1 MSKWQVINNRH
12 NRCNNRKS
20 RKCSFLIAYIC
31 IHSYLK
37 RMKMNLY
44 MTDKRYKETIHTD
57 KNNYEYTTITQDE
70 NKVRIYTLKNGLKVF
85 LAQNFDAPR
94 IQTYIP
100 VRTGSNNDP
109 SDNTG
114 LAHYLEHMM
123 FKGTSRLGTQNW
135 EKEKVLL
142 DQISDLYEQHK
153 AEQDPEKKKEIYTKI
168 DEVSQQASQYAIANE
183 YDKVISSLGASGT
196 NAHTWFDETVYKN
209 NIPNNELEKWLKV
222 EKERFSELT
231 LRLFHTELES
241 VYEEFNRAQD
251 NDSRLV
257 NYELM
262 DALFPTHPNGQQTT
276 LGKPEHLKNPSM
288 KAIHKYFDE
297 YYVPNNYAMVLVGD
311 LDFEETIQL
320 VDQYFGAIPYKEL
333 PKKTPI
339 IEKPLTEIVERTVK
353 SPTTPRTQ
361 LAWRTDSYGSREA
374 ILADIIA
381 NILSN
386 RGEAGLLDLNINQ
399 TQRMLWA
406 QAFSVGLKEYGYFSI
421 VAVPKEM
428 QTLNEAKEMVLE
440 QIELLKKGDFPD
452 WMLPAIINDFKLQR
466 MKTLET
472 ADGLATNLYDT
483 YIKGRSW
490 EEELSEMDEYSTVT
504 KQEVVDFSNEFFK
517 DNYVLINKEK
527 GVNDKLLRVDNPGIT
542 PIKINREAQSEF
554 LQEILAEKTEDIQ
567 PEFID
572 YQKEI
577 KTTSVKDKKL
587 SFVKNKYNEI
597 AQAHFIFP
605 FGSDHDRDL
614 GISTQVL
621 QYLGTE
627 KFSPEDLKKEFF
639 KIGVSN
645 DFKTSA
651 DQLLISLSGL
661 EENLEK
667 GIELLQHWMHNVQPD
682 QEIYNQFVETIL
694 ENREAVKKDK
704 NRIMTAL
711 TNYTKLGEFSRF
723 TDIISKEE
731 LESSNVEVFT
741 DRMKK
746 LFDYPYQVFFYGKS
760 FENFTNYIEKYIE
773 TASLQ
778 IPEPKK
784 YPEPETKGNV
794 YFMNYDMV
802 QMEMSKIGRGN
813 EVNTANFGK
822 INVFNEYF
830 GRGLSS
836 IVFQEIR
843 ESKSLAYSAYVSY
856 AANSE
861 SGHPDYITTYIGTQ
875 PDKLQIAVDT
885 MSELMNELPEV
896 PIQFEN
902 ARNAALK
909 QIASTRITRT
919 TIFFNT
925 LRLKKIGISHD
936 FRKDIYQ
943 QIQSLKFDDVN
954 KFYQTEIKP
963 VHFNTAIIGKRENL
977 NMEAVN
983 QMGEFKELTLKDIF
997 GH

>member
-1 MSKWQVINNRH
+1 
-12 NRCNNRKS
+12 
-20 RKCSFLIAYIC
+20 
-31 IHSYLK
+31 
-37 RMKMNLY
+37 MKMSLF
-44 MTDKRYKETIHTD
+44 MTNGRYNETIHTD
-57 KNNYEYTTITQDE
+57 PNNYEYITISNDE
-70 NKVRIYTLKNGLKVF
+70 NKVRTYTLKNGLKVF

-123 FKGTSRLGTQNW
+123 FKGTSKIGTQNW
-135 EKEKVLL
+135 EKESELL
-142 DQISDLYEQHK
+142 QQISELYEQHK
-153 AEQDPEKKKEIYTKI
+153 AESDPEKKKAIYNKI
-168 DEVSQQASQYAIANE
+168 DEISQEASRYAIANE
-183 YDKVISSLGASGT
+183 YDKVISSLGATGT

-222 EKERFSELT
+222 EKERFSEMV

-297 YYVPNNYAMVLVGD
+297 YYVPNNYAVVLVGD

-320 VDQYFGAIPYKEL
+320 VDQYFGAIPYREL
-333 PKKTPI
+333 PKKTPV
-339 IEKPLTEIVERTVK
+339 IEKPITEIVKRTVK
-353 SPTTPRTQ
+353 SPTTPRVQ
-361 LAWRTDSYGSREA
+361 LAWRTESYGTKES

-386 RGEAGLLDLNINQ
+386 RGEAGLMDLNINQ
-399 TQRMLWA
+399 TQKLLWG
-406 QAFSVGLKEYGYFSI
+406 QAFSVGLKQYGYFSI
-421 VAVPKEM
+421 VAVPKET
-428 QTLNEAKEMVLE
+428 QTLDEAKELVLE
-440 QIELLKKGDFPD
+440 QIELVKKGDFPD

-483 YIKGRSW
+483 YIKERTW
-490 EEELSEMDEYSTVT
+490 EQELNEMDEYAGFT
-504 KQEVVDFSNEFFK
+504 KEDVVEFANEFFK
-517 DNYVLINKEK
+517 DNYVIVYKEK
-527 GVNDKLLRVDNPGIT
+527 GINDKLIRVENPGIT
-542 PIKINREAQSEF
+542 PVKINREAQSEF
-554 LQEILAEKTEDIQ
+554 LQQILAEKTGDIT

-572 YQKEI
+572 YQKKI
-577 KTTSVKDKKL
+577 KTDVVKDKKL
-587 SFVKNKYNEI
+587 SFVKNKYNDI
-597 AQAHFIFP
+597 AQVHFIFP
-605 FGSDHDRDL
+605 FGSDHDRDW
-614 GISTQVL
+614 GISTQIL
-621 QYLGTE
+621 QYLGTDR
-627 KFSPEDLKKEFF
+627 FSPEDLKKEFF

-645 DFKTSA
+645 DFKTSN
-651 DQLLISLSGL
+651 DQLLVSLSGL

-667 GIELLQHWMHNVQPD
+667 GIELLQHWMYDVKPD
-682 QEIYNQFVETIL
+682 QEIYSQFVETVL
-694 ENREAVKKDK
+694 ENRTAVKKDK
-704 NRIMTAL
+704 GRIMSAL

-731 LESSNVEVFT
+731 LESSAIEVFT
-741 DRMKK
+741 DRMKN
-746 LFDYPYQVFFYGKS
+746 LFRFPYQIFFYGKY
-760 FENFTNYIEKYIE
+760 FEHFTAYIGKYTE
-773 TASLQ
+773 NESLSV
-778 IPEPKK
+778 PEPKQ
-784 YPEPETKGNV
+784 YPEPETIGNV
-794 YFMNYDMV
+794 YFTNYDMV
-802 QMEMSKIGRGN
+802 QMEMSKVGRGHS
-813 EVNTANFGK
+813 VNIDNFGK

-856 AANSE
+856 APNSE
-861 SGHPDYITTYIGTQ
+861 LNHPDYITTYIGTQ

-885 MSELMNELPEV
+885 MTELMSELPEV
-896 PIQFEN
+896 HSQFEN

-919 TIFFNT
+919 NIFFNT
-925 LRLKKIGISHD
+925 LRLKKLNIHHD

-943 QIQSLKFDDVN
+943 QIENLRFDDL
-954 KFYQTEIKP
+954 KQFYNTDIKP
-963 VHFNTAIIGKRENL
+963 IHFNTAIIGKKENL
-977 NMEAVN
+977 NREAVD
-983 QMGEFKELTLKDIF
+983 QMGTFKEVSLKDIF

>member
-1 MSKWQVINNRH
+1 
-12 NRCNNRKS
+12 
-20 RKCSFLIAYIC
+20 
-31 IHSYLK
+31 
-37 RMKMNLY
+37 
-44 MTDKRYKETIHTD
+44 MTDKKYAETHHTD
-57 KNNYEYTTITQDE
+57 KNNYDYITITNDE

-94 IQTYIP
+94 IQTFIP

-123 FKGTSRLGTQNW
+123 FKGTSKIGTHNW
-135 EKEKVLL
+135 EKEKVLIEK
-142 DQISDLYEQHK
+142 ISDLYEEHK
-153 AEQDPEKKKEIYTKI
+153 AEQNPELKKEIYKKI
-168 DEVSQQASQYAIANE
+168 DEISQEASQYAIANE
-183 YDKVISSLGASGT
+183 YDKAISSLGASGT

-222 EKERFSELT
+222 EKERFSEIV

-276 LGKPEHLKNPSM
+276 LGNPEHLKNPSM

-297 YYVPNNYAMVLVGD
+297 YYVPNNYAIVLVGD
-311 LDFEETIQL
+311 LDFEKTVVL
-320 VDQYFGAIPYKEL
+320 VDEYFGQIPYKEL
-333 PKKTPI
+333 PKKDLI

-353 SPTTPRTQ
+353 SPTTPRLQ
-361 LAWRTDSYGSREA
+361 LAWRTDSYGTKEA
-374 ILADIIA
+374 MLADITA

-399 TQRMLWA
+399 TQKMLWA
-406 QAFSVGLKEYGYFSI
+406 QAYSLGLKQYGYFSL
-421 VAVPKEM
+421 VAVPKEN
-428 QTLNEAKEMVLE
+428 QTLSEAKEMMLE

-466 MKTLET
+466 LKGLET
-472 ADGLATNLYDT
+472 AEGLATNLYDT
-483 YIKGRSW
+483 YIKGRTW
-490 EEELSEMDEYSTVT
+490 EEELSEMDEYASFT
-504 KQEVVDFSNEFFK
+504 KQDIIDFANAFFK
-517 DNYVLINKEK
+517 DNYVIINKEK
-527 GVNDKLLRVDNPGIT
+527 GVNDQLLRVDNPGIT

-554 LQEILAEKTEDIQ
+554 LKEILADKTEDIQ
-567 PEFID
+567 PEFIN
-572 YQKEI
+572 YQEEI
-577 KTTSVKDKKL
+577 KTDSVQGKKI

-597 AQAHFIFP
+597 AQVHFIFP
-605 FGSDHDRDL
+605 FGSDHYRDL
-614 GISTQVL
+614 AISTQVL

-639 KIGVSN
+639 KIGISN
-645 DFKTSA
+645 DFKTHS
-651 DQLLISLSGL
+651 DQLTISLSGL
-661 EENLEK
+661 ESNIEK
-667 GIELLQHWMHNVQPD
+667 GISLLQHWMYNAKSD

-694 ENREAVKKDK
+694 ENREAIKKDK

-711 TNYTKLGEFSRF
+711 TTYTKLGENSRF
-723 TDIISKEE
+723 LDVISKDE
-731 LESSNVEVFT
+731 LESAKVEEFT
-741 DRMKK
+741 DRMKN
-746 LFDYPYQVFFYGKS
+746 LFSFPYQIFFYGKD
-760 FENFTNYIEKYIE
+760 FEGFKNYIPNYISSE
-773 TASLQ
+773 DFTVS
-778 IPEPKK
+778 EPRK
-784 YPEPETKGNV
+784 YPEQETSGKV
-794 YFMNYDMV
+794 YFTNYDMV
-802 QMEMSKIGRGN
+802 QMEMSKIGKSN
-813 EVNTANFGK
+813 NVNPENFGK

-856 AANSE
+856 SPNSE
-861 SGHPDYITTYIGTQ
+861 LNHPDYITTYIGTQ

-885 MSELMNELPEV
+885 MMDLMDKLPEV
-896 PIQFEN
+896 PVQFEN
-902 ARNAALK
+902 AKNSALK

-919 TIFFNT
+919 NIFFNT
-925 LRLKKIGISHD
+925 LRLKKLGIDYD
-936 FRKDIYQ
+936 FRKDIYK
-943 QIQSLKFDDVN
+943 QIESLNFEEIK

-963 VHFNTAIIGKRENL
+963 IQFNTAIIGKKENL
-977 NMEAVN
+977 NLEAVE
-983 QMGEFKELTLKDIF
+983 QMGTFEEVGLKEIF
-997 GH
+997 GY

>member
-1 MSKWQVINNRH
+1 MD
-12 NRCNNRKS
+12 
-20 RKCSFLIAYIC
+20 
-31 IHSYLK
+31 
-37 RMKMNLY
+37 LY
-44 MTDKRYKETIHTD
+44 MTDKRHRETFHTD
-57 KNNYEYTTITQDE
+57 KNNYEYTTVTHDE

-94 IQTYIP
+94 IQTFIP

-109 SDNTG
+109 ADNTG

-123 FKGTSRLGTQNW
+123 FKGTSKIGTRDW
-135 EKEKVLL
+135 EKEKILL
-142 DQISDLYEQHK
+142 DQISELYEQHK
-153 AEQDPEKKKEIYTKI
+153 AEPDPEKKKEIYKKI
-168 DEVSQQASQYAIANE
+168 DEISQEASQYAIANE
-183 YDKVISSLGASGT
+183 YDKIISSLGASGT

-222 EKERFSELT
+222 EKERFSEIV

-251 NDSRLV
+251 NDTRLV
-257 NYELM
+257 SYELM
-262 DALFPTHPNGQQTT
+262 SALFPTHPNGQQTT
-276 LGKPEHLKNPSM
+276 LGRPEHLKNPSM

-320 VDQYFGAIPYKEL
+320 VDEYFGAIPYKEL

-339 IEKPLTEIVERTVK
+339 IEKPLTEIVKRTVK
-353 SPTTPRTQ
+353 SPTTPRVQ
-361 LAWRTDSYGSREA
+361 LAWRTDSYGTREA
-374 ILADIIA
+374 MMADIMV

-399 TQRMLWA
+399 TQKMLWA
-406 QAFSVGLKEYGYFSI
+406 QAFSVGLKQYGYFSI
-421 VAVPKEM
+421 VAVPKET
-428 QTLNEAKEMVLE
+428 QTLDEAKDMVLE
-440 QIELLKKGDFPD
+440 QLELVKKGEFPD

-466 MKTLET
+466 MKGLET
-472 ADGLATNLYDT
+472 AEGLATNLYDT
-483 YIKGRSW
+483 YIRNRTW
-490 EEELSEMDEYSTVT
+490 EQELNEMDEYEAFT
-504 KQEVVDFSNEFFK
+504 KEDIIKFANEFFK
-517 DNYVLINKEK
+517 DNYVVVNKEK
-527 GVNDKLLRVDNPGIT
+527 GVNDKLVRVENPGIT
-542 PIKINREAQSEF
+542 PVKINRYAQSDF
-554 LQEILAEKTEDIQ
+554 LQQILSEKTEDIQ

-577 KTTSVKDKKL
+577 TTDKIKDKKL
-587 SFVKNKYNEI
+587 SFVKNKYNDV
-597 AQAHFIFP
+597 AQVHFIFP

-614 GISTQVL
+614 GVSTQIL

-645 DFKTSA
+645 DFKTTP

-661 EENLEK
+661 EENIEK
-667 GIELLQHWMHNVQPD
+667 GIDLLQHWMYEVKPD
-682 QEIYNQFVETIL
+682 QEIYKQFVDTVL

-711 TNYTKLGEFSRF
+711 TNYTKLGAFSRF

-731 LESSNVEVFT
+731 LQNSRVEIFA

-746 LFDYPYQVFFYGKS
+746 LFKFPYEIFFYGKDLES
-760 FENFTNYIEKYIE
+760 FKGYIEKYVE
-773 TASLQ
+773 NESFS

-784 YPEPETKGNV
+784 YPEPETSGNV
-794 YFMNYDMV
+794 YFTGYDMV

-813 EVNTANFGK
+813 NVNTADFGK

-856 AANSE
+856 AANAE
-861 SGHPDYITTYIGTQ
+861 LGHPDYVTTYIGTQ

-885 MSELMNELPEV
+885 MNDLMNELPEV

-919 TIFFNT
+919 NIFFNT
-925 LRLKKIGISHD
+925 LKLKKLGISYD

-943 QIQSLKFDDVN
+943 QIQGMKFEDI
-954 KFYQTEIKP
+954 KQFYQTSIKP
-963 VHFNTAIIGKRENL
+963 LHFNTAIIGKKENL
-977 NMEAVN
+977 NMEAVH
-983 QMGEFKELTLKDIF
+983 QMGTFREVTLEEIF
-997 GH
+997 GY

>member
-1 MSKWQVINNRH
+1 MI
-12 NRCNNRKS
+12 
-20 RKCSFLIAYIC
+20 
-31 IHSYLK
+31 
-37 RMKMNLY
+37 
-44 MTDKRYKETIHTD
+44 DKRYRETVHTD
-57 KNNYEYTTITQDE
+57 KNNYEYITVTHDE

-123 FKGTSRLGTQNW
+123 FKGTSKIGTQNW
-135 EKEKVLL
+135 EKEKELL
-142 DQISDLYEQHK
+142 DQISALYEEHK
-153 AEQDPEKKKEIYTKI
+153 AEQNPDKKKEIYKKI
-168 DEVSQQASQYAIANE
+168 DEVSQEASQYAIANE
-183 YDKVISSLGASGT
+183 YDKVISSLGATGT

-209 NIPNNELEKWLKV
+209 NVPNNELEKWLKI
-222 EKERFSELT
+222 EKERFSEVV

-276 LGKPEHLKNPSM
+276 IGDPEHLKNPSM

-320 VDQYFGAIPYKEL
+320 VNQYFGTIPYREL
-333 PKKTPI
+333 PKKTPV
-339 IEKPLTEIVERTVK
+339 IEQPLTKIIKRTVK
-353 SPTTPRTQ
+353 SPTTPRVQ
-361 LAWRTDSYGSREA
+361 LAWRTDSYGTREA
-374 ILADIIA
+374 MLADIVA

-421 VAVPKEM
+421 VAVPKET
-428 QTLNEAKEMVLE
+428 QTLDEAKEMVLE
-440 QIELLKKGDFPD
+440 QIELIKKGDFPD
-452 WMLPAIINDFKLQR
+452 WILPAIINDFKIQR
-466 MKTLET
+466 LKGLET

-490 EEELSEMDEYSTVT
+490 EQELNELDEYQDFT
-504 KQEVVDFSNEFFK
+504 KEEVVDFAQTFFK
-517 DNYVLINKEK
+517 NHYVEVYKEK
-527 GVNDKLLRVDNPGIT
+527 GINDQLVRVENPGIT

-554 LQEILAEKTEDIQ
+554 LKEILAEKTEDIQ

-572 YQKEI
+572 YEKEI
-577 KTTSVKDKKL
+577 LTDIIKDKKL
-587 SFVKNKYNEI
+587 SFVHNKYNDI
-597 AQAHFIFP
+597 AQIHFIFP
-605 FGSDHDRDL
+605 FGGDHDRDL
-614 GISTQVL
+614 GISTQLL

-627 KFSPEDLKKEFF
+627 NLSAEDLKQEFF
-639 KIGVSN
+639 KIGVTN
-645 DFKTSA
+645 DFKTTH
-651 DQLLISLSGL
+651 DQLIISLSGL
-661 EENLEK
+661 EENIEK
-667 GIELLQHWMHNVQPD
+667 GIALLQNWMYEVKPD
-682 QEIYNQFVETIL
+682 QEIYTQFVETVL
-694 ENREAVKKDK
+694 ENRQASKKDK

-711 TNYTKLGEFSRF
+711 TNYTKLGSFSRY

-731 LESSNVEVFT
+731 LESSSPEVFT
-741 DRMKK
+741 NRMKQ
-746 LFDYPYQVFFYGKS
+746 LFNYPYQLFYYGKKL
-760 FENFTNYIEKYIE
+760 ENFKQYIGKYVE
-773 TASLQ
+773 NASLQ
-778 IPEPKK
+778 IPEPKQ
-784 YPEPETKGNV
+784 YPEPETNGNV
-794 YFMNYDMV
+794 YFTDYDMV
-802 QMEMSKIGRGN
+802 QMEMSKVGRGY
-813 EVNTANFGK
+813 EVNTSNFGK

-861 SGHPDYITTYIGTQ
+861 LGHADYITTYIGTQ
-875 PDKLQIAVDT
+875 PDKLQIAVST
-885 MSELMNELPEV
+885 MSELMEELPEV

-909 QIASTRITRT
+909 QIASTRITRNN
-919 TIFFNT
+919 IFINT
-925 LRLKKIGISHD
+925 VRLKKLNIYHD
-936 FRKDIYQ
+936 FRKDIYA
-943 QIQSLKFDDVN
+943 QIETLKFEDVRE
-954 KFYQTEIKP
+954 FYQTNIKP
-963 VHFNTAIIGKRENL
+963 IHFNTAIIGKKENL
-977 NMEAVN
+977 DMDAVN
-983 QMGEFKELTLKDIF
+983 EMGPFKELSLDDIF

>member
-1 MSKWQVINNRH
+1 
-12 NRCNNRKS
+12 
-20 RKCSFLIAYIC
+20 
-31 IHSYLK
+31 
-37 RMKMNLY
+37 
-44 MTDKRYKETIHTD
+44 MTDKRYNETIHTD
-57 KNNYEYTTITQDE
+57 KNNYEYITIPNDE

-123 FKGTSRLGTQNW
+123 FKGTSKIGSLDW
-135 EKEKVLL
+135 ENEKKLL
-142 DQISDLYEQHK
+142 SRISELYEDHK
-153 AEQDPEKKKEIYTKI
+153 AEQDPQKKKEIYKKI
-168 DEVSQQASQYAIANE
+168 DEISQEASQFAIANE
-183 YDKVISSLGASGT
+183 YDKAMSSLGATGT

-209 NIPNNELEKWLKV
+209 NVPNNEFEKWLKV

-276 LGKPEHLKNPSM
+276 LGNPDHLKNPSM

-320 VDQYFGAIPYKEL
+320 VDQYFGTIPYREL
-333 PKKTPI
+333 PVKMPVIEQPI
-339 IEKPLTEIVERTVK
+339 TGIVKRTVK
-353 SPTTPRTQ
+353 SPTTPRVQ
-361 LAWRTDSYGSREA
+361 LAWRTESYGSRES
-374 ILADIIA
+374 ILADITA

-386 RGEAGLLDLNINQ
+386 RGEAGLIDLNINQ
-399 TQRMLWA
+399 TQKLLWG
-406 QAFSVGLKEYGYFSI
+406 QAYSVGLKEYGYFSI
-421 VAVPKEM
+421 VAVPKEN
-428 QTLNEAKEMVLE
+428 QTLDEAVEMMLE
-440 QIELLKKGDFPD
+440 QIELLKKGEFPD
-452 WMLPAIINDFKLQR
+452 WIISAIINDFKLQR
-466 MKTLET
+466 MKALET

-483 YIKGRSW
+483 YIKGRTW
-490 EEELSEMDEYSTVT
+490 EQELNEMDDYSRFT
-504 KQEVVDFSNEFFK
+504 KEDLVAFANDFFRE
-517 DNYVLINKEK
+517 NYVVIYKEK
-527 GVNDKLLRVDNPGIT
+527 GINDRLLRVENPGIT
-542 PIKINREAQSEF
+542 PVKINREDQSEF
-554 LQEILAEKTEDIQ
+554 LKQIIAEKTDDIQ

-577 KTTSVKDKKL
+577 KTDVIKDKKL
-587 SFVKNKYNEI
+587 SFVKNKYNDI
-597 AQAHFIFP
+597 AQVHFIFP
-605 FGSDHDRDL
+605 FGSDNDRDL

-627 KFSPEDLKKEFF
+627 KLSPEDLKKDFF
-639 KIGVSN
+639 KIGISN
-645 DFKTSA
+645 DFKTTNN
-651 DQLLISLSGL
+651 QLTVSLSGL

-667 GIELLQHWMHNVQPD
+667 GIALLQHWMNEVQPD
-682 QEIYNQFVETIL
+682 QAIYSQFVETVL
-694 ENREAVKKDK
+694 ENRAAMKKDK
-704 NRIMTAL
+704 NSIMKGL
-711 TNYTKLGEFSRF
+711 TSYAKVGGFSRF
-723 TDIISKEE
+723 TDVISKEE
-731 LESSNVEVFT
+731 LENSNVEVFT

-746 LFDYPYQVFFYGKS
+746 LFRFPYQIFFYGKDLEA
-760 FENFTNYIEKYIE
+760 FKGYMGKYVENE
-773 TASLQ
+773 SLQ

-784 YPEPETKGNV
+784 YPEPETNGNV
-794 YFMNYDMV
+794 YFTDYDMV
-802 QMEMSKIGRGN
+802 QMEMSKIGRGHD
-813 EVNTANFGK
+813 VNTGNFGK

-861 SGHPDYITTYIGTQ
+861 LNHPDYISTYIGTQ

-885 MSELMNELPEV
+885 MTELMNELPQV
-896 PIQFEN
+896 PTQFDN
-902 ARNAALK
+902 AKNAALK

-919 TIFFNT
+919 NIFFNT
-925 LRLKKIGISHD
+925 LRLKKLDIHHD
-936 FRKDIYQ
+936 FRKDIYR
-943 QIQSLKFDDVN
+943 QIESLSFDDL
-954 KFYQTEIKP
+954 KQFYDNEIKP
-963 VHFNTAIIGKRENL
+963 VDFNTAIIGKKENL
-977 NMEAVN
+977 NMDAVS
-983 QMGEFKELTLKDIF
+983 QMGAFKELSLKDIF

>member
-1 MSKWQVINNRH
+1 
-12 NRCNNRKS
+12 
-20 RKCSFLIAYIC
+20 
-31 IHSYLK
+31 
-37 RMKMNLY
+37 MNLH

-57 KNNYEYTTITQDE
+57 KNNYEYITISQDE
-70 NKVRIYTLKNGLKVF
+70 NKVRIYTLKNELKVF

-94 IQTYIP
+94 IQTFIP
-100 VRTGSNNDP
+100 VKTGSNNDP
-109 SDNTG
+109 ADNTG

-123 FKGTSRLGTQNW
+123 FKGTSRIGTQNW

-142 DQISDLYEQHK
+142 DQISELYEQHK
-153 AEQDPEKKKEIYTKI
+153 AEQNPEKKKEIYTKI
-168 DEVSQQASQYAIANE
+168 DEVSQEASQYAIANE

-222 EKERFSELT
+222 EKERFSELV

-297 YYVPNNYAMVLVGD
+297 YYVPNNYAMVFVGD
-311 LDFEETIQL
+311 LDFEETVQL
-320 VDQYFGAIPYKEL
+320 VDQYFGTIPYKEL

-374 ILADIIA
+374 ILADIVA

-386 RGEAGLLDLNINQ
+386 RGEAGLLDLHINQ

-421 VAVPKEM
+421 VAVPKET

-452 WMLPAIINDFKLQR
+452 WMLPAIINDFKIQR
-466 MKTLET
+466 MKALET
-472 ADGLATNLYDT
+472 AEGLATNLYDT

-490 EEELSEMDEYSTVT
+490 EQELNEMDEYSEVT
-504 KQEVVDFSNEFFK
+504 KQEVIDFANEFFK
-517 DNYVLINKEK
+517 DNYVIINKEK

-577 KTTSVKDKKL
+577 KTAAVKDKKL

-597 AQAHFIFP
+597 AQVHFIFP

-627 KFSPEDLKKEFF
+627 KLSPEDLKKEFF

-645 DFKTSA
+645 DFKTTA

-661 EENLEK
+661 EENIEK
-667 GIELLQHWMHNVQPD
+667 GIELLQHWMHNVKPD
-682 QEIYNQFVETIL
+682 QEIYNQFVETVL

-746 LFDYPYQVFFYGKS
+746 LFSYPYQIFFYGKN
-760 FENFTNYIEKYIE
+760 FENFTHYIEKYIE

-778 IPEPKK
+778 TPEPKK
-784 YPEPETKGNV
+784 YPEPETKGSV

-813 EVNTANFGK
+813 KVNTANFGK

-861 SGHPDYITTYIGTQ
+861 AGHPDYITTYIGTQ
-875 PDKLQIAVDT
+875 PDKLQIAIDT
-885 MSELMNELPEV
+885 MSELMSELPEV
-896 PIQFEN
+896 TTQFEN

-943 QIQSLKFDDVN
+943 QIQSLKFEDV
-954 KFYQTEIKP
+954 KQFYQTEIKP

-983 QMGEFKELTLKDIF
+983 QMGAFKELTLKDVF

>member
-1 MSKWQVINNRH
+1 MI
-12 NRCNNRKS
+12 
-20 RKCSFLIAYIC
+20 
-31 IHSYLK
+31 
-37 RMKMNLY
+37 
-44 MTDKRYKETIHTD
+44 DKRYKETVHTD
-57 KNNYEYTTITQDE
+57 KNNYEYITISNDE

-109 SDNTG
+109 ADNTG

-123 FKGTSRLGTQNW
+123 FKGTSKIGTQNW
-135 EKEKVLL
+135 EKEKELL
-142 DQISDLYEQHK
+142 DRISALYEEHK
-153 AEQDPEKKKEIYTKI
+153 AEQDPDKKKEIYKKI
-168 DEVSQQASQYAIANE
+168 DSISQDASQYAIANE
-183 YDKVISSLGASGT
+183 YDKAISSLGASGT

-209 NIPNNELEKWLKV
+209 NIPNNELEKWLKI
-222 EKERFSELT
+222 EKERFSEIV

-262 DALFPTHPNGQQTT
+262 SALFPTHPNGQQTT

-320 VDQYFGAIPYKEL
+320 VDQYFGSIPYKEL
-333 PKKTPI
+333 PKKTPVV
-339 IEKPLTEIVERTVK
+339 EQPLTEIVKKTVK
-353 SPTTPRTQ
+353 SPTTPRVQ
-361 LAWRTDSYGSREA
+361 LAWRTDSYGTREA
-374 ILADIIA
+374 MLADITA

-386 RGEAGLLDLNINQ
+386 KGEAGLLDLNINQ

-406 QAFSVGLKEYGYFSI
+406 QAFSVGLKQYGYFSI
-421 VAVPKEM
+421 VAVPKET
-428 QTLNEAKEMVLE
+428 QTLEEAKEMVLE
-440 QIELLKKGDFPD
+440 QLELIKKGDFPD
-452 WMLPAIINDFKLQR
+452 WMLPAIISDFKLQR
-466 MKTLET
+466 LKGLET

-490 EEELSEMDEYSTVT
+490 EQELNELDEYQAFT
-504 KQEVVDFSNEFFK
+504 KEDVVNFANAFFKENYVVVD
-517 DNYVLINKEK
+517 KEK
-527 GVNDKLLRVDNPGIT
+527 GVNDQLVRVENPGIT
-542 PIKINREAQSEF
+542 PIKINRDAQSEF
-554 LQEILAEKTEDIQ
+554 LKEITAEKTDDIQ

-572 YQKEI
+572 YKKEI
-577 KTTSVKDKKL
+577 LTDTIKDKKL
-587 SFVKNKYNEI
+587 SFVRNKYNDI
-597 AQAHFIFP
+597 AQVHFIFP
-605 FGSDHDRDL
+605 FGSDNDRDL
-614 GISTQVL
+614 GISTQLL

-627 KFSPEDLKKEFF
+627 DLSPEDLKKEFF
-639 KIGVSN
+639 KIGISN
-645 DFKTSA
+645 DFKTTN

-661 EENLEK
+661 EENIEK
-667 GIELLQHWMHNVQPD
+667 GIGLLQHWMYEVKPD
-682 QEIYNQFVETIL
+682 QEIYQQFVETVL
-694 ENREAVKKDK
+694 ENRQATKKDK

-711 TNYTKLGEFSRF
+711 TNYTKLGSFSRY

-731 LESSNVEVFT
+731 LEAGHAEVFT
-741 DRMKK
+741 DRMKN
-746 LFDYPYQVFFYGKS
+746 LFKYPYEVFFYGKDLK
-760 FENFTNYIEKYIE
+760 NFKNYIGKYLE
-773 TASLQ
+773 NVSFQ
-778 IPEPKK
+778 IPEPKQ
-784 YPEPETKGNV
+784 YPEPETSGNV

-802 QMEMSKIGRGN
+802 QMEMSKVGRGH
-813 EVNTANFGK
+813 EVNTSNFGK

-861 SGHPDYITTYIGTQ
+861 LGHPDYITTYIGTQ
-875 PDKLQIAVDT
+875 PDKLQIAVNT

-902 ARNAALK
+902 AKNAALK
-909 QIASTRITRT
+909 QIASTRITRNN
-919 TIFFNT
+919 IFFNT
-925 LRLKKIGISHD
+925 LRLKKLGIYHD
-936 FRKDIYQ
+936 FRKDIYA
-943 QIQSLKFDDVN
+943 QIKNLKFEDL
-954 KFYQTEIKP
+954 KEFYQTEIKP
-963 VHFNTAIIGKRENL
+963 IHFNTAIIGKKENL
-977 NMEAVN
+977 DMEAVN
-983 QMGEFKELTLKDIF
+983 QMGAFKELTLKEIF